1 MDGLIDR
8 FDAFIFDWDGTMQ
21 SLRTILMINEALKSI
36 GRDTKSALEGGKRY
50 RRNYSELN
58 LKRLIEMEEID
69 NSVMSYLLDAVLWVS
84 RPKLRNDV
92 PETLKYLSS
101 KGKKVIVFSN
111 ANRRR
116 LLKEVKLLGISK
128 YIDVIVSARD
138 LRAPKPNPSGLN
150 AAIRISGVRKSR
162 CVYIGDM
169 VTDIIT
175 ARSAKIAS
183 CAIAGGFDR
192 YDVLRKERP
201 NYIYHSME
209 EFLRRGLGKRG

>member
-1 MDGLIDR
+1 MDRLIDR

-21 SLRTILMINEALKSI
+21 SLRTILLINEALKSI

>member
-1 MDGLIDR
+1 MDSLMNR
-8 FDAFIFDWDGTMQ
+8 YDAFIFDWDGTIQ

-36 GRDTKSALEGGKRY
+36 GRDTRSALEGGRRQ
-50 RRNYSELN
+50 RRNYSDLN
-58 LKRLIEMEEID
+58 LKRLIEIEEVD
-69 NSVMSYLLDAVLWVS
+69 NSVMSYVLDAVLWVS

-92 PETLKYLSS
+92 QETLKYLSS
-101 KGKKVIVFSN
+101 NGKKVVVFSN

-116 LLKEVKLLGISK
+116 LLKEMKILGISK

-169 VTDIIT
+169 VTDIMA

-192 YDVLRKERP
+192 YEVLGRERP
-201 NYIYHSME
+201 DYLYHSME